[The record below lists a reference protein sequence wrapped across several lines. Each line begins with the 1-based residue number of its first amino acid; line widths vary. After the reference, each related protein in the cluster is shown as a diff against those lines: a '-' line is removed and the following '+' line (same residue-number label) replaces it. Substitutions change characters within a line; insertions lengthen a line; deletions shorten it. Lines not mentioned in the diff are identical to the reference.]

1 MVAPRWA
8 AARRPM
14 QRLVLGREIAVLL
27 WGTSEPVVD
36 WGRLDIATRNRLA
49 KRATV
54 ISILVIVLS
63 NAAISVETYLLVQ
76 LAFNGGVLSYDS
88 TIGAPNFSATV
99 AAVAVGLVLNVLFGI
114 GMLHPQMRWF
124 RTGSLADHDRRK
136 AVQYVPYRQVAATV
150 MAWFCAV
157 GAYIA
162 VADRVTADRIIGVA
176 VAFTLA
182 AASSGA
188 LTFLFA
194 ERALRPLA
202 VVALHDYPATH
213 AMYGVRSRMLAAW
226 AVSSSVPLIGL
237 VILNV
242 GRGLDILPRPQ
253 GRTDW
258 ATVILAIVAVTAGS
272 RVVSLVARSI
282 SDPLLELRQA
292 LFKVDKGQLDTRVAV
307 YDSSEICVLQHGF
320 NDLVKG
326 LQERERVRDLFARH
340 VGDTVAERAMTSE
353 LGRSGTKADVG
364 VLFVDI
370 LGSTTMA
377 EHQDPGETAEL
388 LNAFFTIVDEVVTR
402 HNGLINKFEGDAAL
416 AVFGAPVDHPNPAAA
431 ALAAAREMARQLRG
445 ELPIQWGIGVCFGTT
460 FAGNIGS
467 ERRYEYT
474 VIGDPVNECARL
486 SDLAK
491 TVNGSVLANAPAVHA
506 AEGEARHW
514 RSVGSRVVCGRE
526 EATELFMPVE
536 FLPHDPPSFSDVL
549 SSILRPARRTL
560 RL

>member
-8 AARRPM
+8 ASRRPM
-14 QRLVLGREIAVLL
+14 QRSAFGRQIAALL
-27 WGTSEPVVD
+27 WSSEPVVD
-36 WGRLDIATRNRLA
+36 WGSLDIATRNRLA

-54 ISILVIVLS
+54 ISIVVIVLS
-63 NAAISVETYLLVQ
+63 NAAISIETFLLVQ
-76 LAFNGGVLSYDS
+76 LAFNGGVLTYDT
-88 TIGAPNFSATV
+88 TIGASNFPAIV
-99 AAVAVGLVLNVLFGI
+99 AAVLVGLVLNVVFGLA
-114 GMLHPQMRWF
+114 MLSPQVRWF
-124 RTGSLADHDRRK
+124 RTGSIADHDRRK
-136 AVQYVPYRQVAATV
+136 AVQHVPFGQVLATV
-150 MAWFCAV
+150 TAWFCAV
-157 GAYIA
+157 GVYIL
-162 VADRVTADRIIGVA
+162 VAERVTADRIIGVT
-176 VAFTLA
+176 VAFLLA
-182 AASSGA
+182 ALSSGS

-213 AMYGVRSRMLAAW
+213 AMQSVRARLLAAW
-226 AVSSSVPLIGL
+226 AVGSSVPLVGL
-237 VILNV
+237 IILNV
-242 GRGLDILPRPQ
+242 GRGLDILPRPH
-253 GRTDW
+253 GRMDW

-272 RVVSLVARSI
+272 RVIALVARSI
-282 SDPLLELRQA
+282 ADPLMELRQA
-292 LFKVDKGQLDTRVAV
+292 LFKVDQGEFDTRVAV
-307 YDSSEICVLQHGF
+307 YDSSEIGVLQHGF
-320 NDLVKG
+320 NDLVEG
-326 LQERERVRDLFARH
+326 LEERERVRDLFARH

-514 RSVGSRVVCGRE
+514 RSVGSRVVRGRE